1 MEKIAMQM
9 RCIFCG
15 KEQYAPAVFD
25 ISHGKR
31 PCCWCGKT
39 PNQMTVDE
47 YSKVMSA
54 MRSSQK

>member
-1 MEKIAMQM
+1 MQM